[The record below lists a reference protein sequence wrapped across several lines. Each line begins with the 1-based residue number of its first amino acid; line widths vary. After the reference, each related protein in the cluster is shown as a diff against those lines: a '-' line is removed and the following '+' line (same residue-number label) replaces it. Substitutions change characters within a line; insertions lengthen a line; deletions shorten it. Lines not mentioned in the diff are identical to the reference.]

1 MVGTFCTIMGI
12 SSFLVYVL
20 VTQYTNRVYQDLKIA
35 LETDTYLLLKERY
48 TQKAIDTTYL
58 NANIGV
64 ATCLARISILKQM
77 SEEEK
82 ISKSV
87 KQRIL
92 RTQLHECM
100 DILSATTTQLV
111 ESELNAV

>member
-35 LETDTYLLLKERY
+35 LETDTFLLKERY

>member
-1 MVGTFCTIMGI
+1 MGI

-35 LETDTYLLLKERY
+35 LETDTFLLKERY